1 MNINLS
7 LRKRTESDHMMV
19 LLMRALL
26 LFMVV
31 FCIYPIIFVFLTSFK
46 STSEFLSNIWS
57 LPQTP
62 EYGNYVSAWV
72 TGHVGEY
79 FLNSVIVTVVS
90 LAFIL
95 LFSVC
100 AGYALAKLNLPFSEV
115 FVGALFVILILP
127 TESMVMPLYIMM
139 TKMQIINLKYIPMI
153 VAYIG
158 WCMPFSIIVLKNFFQ
173 TVPTELLEASRIDG
187 ATELQT
193 LWKVVFPLMTPALG
207 TCTVFNF
214 CWLWGELMWAQ
225 ISTSAVSEGL
235 TLTCGLIAFQG
246 QYATDWGPMCAAIS
260 IILVPLIVMF
270 LFLQKYFVEGLTAGA
285 VKG

>member
-1 MNINLS
+1 MNINAGLHDKD
-7 LRKRTESDHMMV
+7 RSDRIMAW
-19 LLMRALL
+19 LMRIFLL
-26 LFMVV
+26 SMVV
-31 FCIYPIIFVFLTSFK
+31 VSIYPILFVLLTSFK

-57 LPQTP
+57 FPRSWQF
-62 EYGNYVSAWV
+62 GNYVTAWS
-72 TGHVGEY
+72 TGHVSEY
-79 FLNSVIVTVVS
+79 FLNSVIVTGVS
-90 LAFIL
+90 LVFIL
-95 LFSVC
+95 LFSIC
-100 AGYALAKLNLPFSEV
+100 AGYALAKLNLPFSE
-115 FVGALFVILILP
+115 LFVAALYIILILP
-127 TESMVMPLYIMM
+127 TESMVMPLYIIL
-139 TKMQIINLKYIPMI
+139 TRIRVINMQYIPMI

-173 TVPTELLEASRIDG
+173 TIPTELLEASRIDG

-193 LWKVVFPLMTPALG
+193 LRKVVFPLMTPALG

-225 ISTSAVSEGL
+225 ISTSAVSKGL

-260 IILVPLIVMF
+260 IILIPLVVMF
-270 LFLQKYFVEGLTAGA
+270 LFLQKYFVKGLTAGA